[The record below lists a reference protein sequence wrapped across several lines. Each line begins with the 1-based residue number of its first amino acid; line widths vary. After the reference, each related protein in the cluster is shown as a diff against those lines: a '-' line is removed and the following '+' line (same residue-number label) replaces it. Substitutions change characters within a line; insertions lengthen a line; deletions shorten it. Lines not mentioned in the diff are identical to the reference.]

1 MQELSALLSLY
12 SLTYSISLSLSLYCY
27 CRPFS
32 LSVTISSLYCC
43 IYILY
48 IGPSILLVV
57 EGEAKMTVGHQ
68 SCTLRR
74 GTVLFISAGAELKF
88 ADKKERM
95 LIFRAFCEL

>member
-12 SLTYSISLSLSLYCY
+12 PLTYSISLSLSLYCY

-32 LSVTISSLYCC
+32 LCYSILYLSTAVC
-43 IYILY
+43 IY

-68 SCTLRR
+68 DCTLRR

-88 ADKKERM
+88 VDKKERM